1 MNIHK
6 LTKKKCFWMIPPNWL
21 PFNKIFVIIKKT
33 DSLVSVKYIYIYIY
47 SNARKY
53 QQVYFPM

>member
-1 MNIHK
+1 
-6 LTKKKCFWMIPPNWL
+6 MIPPNWL
-21 PFNKIFVIIKKT
+21 TFNKIFVIIKKT
-33 DSLVSVKYIYIYIY
+33 DSLVSVKYIYIY